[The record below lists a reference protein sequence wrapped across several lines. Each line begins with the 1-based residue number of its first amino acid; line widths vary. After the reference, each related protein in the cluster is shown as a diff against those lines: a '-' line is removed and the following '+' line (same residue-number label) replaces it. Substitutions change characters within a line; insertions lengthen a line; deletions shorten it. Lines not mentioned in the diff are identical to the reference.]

1 MIPTL
6 TSAGDAGTALG
17 MDQPNI
23 AMVSTALGRVSSA
36 DKASLEYMN
45 LLTERGIG
53 AMDWQALLINPY
65 ITGVED
71 IQVEFQEGRLS
82 LSARIS
88 TIYGEGEV
96 SGNV

>member
-71 IQVEFQEGRLS
+71 IQVEFQEGRQFKRPDRHDL
-82 LSARIS
+82 RR
-88 TIYGEGEV
+88 GRGG
-96 SGNV
+96 GNA